1 LILYFKVV
9 VVFLIKRHWLRLR
22 ADSAALKL
30 TTILQYFSNVVG
42 VRVNTVRSGNLTAS
56 DYLLNI

>member
-1 LILYFKVV
+1 MILYFKVV